1 MTSQFVNK
9 QRIIA
14 FDENNNMKTFA
25 EPEDKSYEVIKRLY
39 TTINENNFELFK
51 EIYEKEY
58 INDPTISNYFN
69 FGDTS
74 PWEDYNTYALCRCE
88 NKNEE
93 PEYINKFMSSRPCCC
108 ANGKRYLAYLC
119 AFNQG
124 KFNHF
129 DMHYKFKDSDKTTPI
144 KEYLLSDGPIDLI
157 YRQIYQSI
165 IPDYFHYENVF
176 KMLKEFKPDA

>member
-1 MTSQFVNK
+1 
-9 QRIIA
+9 
-14 FDENNNMKTFA
+14 
-25 EPEDKSYEVIKRLY
+25 
-39 TTINENNFELFK
+39 
-51 EIYEKEY
+51 
-58 INDPTISNYFN
+58 
-69 FGDTS
+69 
-74 PWEDYNTYALCRCE
+74 
-88 NKNEE
+88 
-93 PEYINKFMSSRPCCC
+93 MSSRPCCC